1 MKKILVSLTFGLIA
15 QANTLY
21 AQAEKTRLGFLD
33 VEAIWGINFTKPQQ
47 NFAVEGEV
55 GTDYDLGVTFLSVPL
70 SKNDPSPVTTVAL
83 HYAYTRQNFSGYQ
96 LINDIKFRRNEVF
109 ARIKPFT
116 FNPAY
121 PMEYSKVFGLVLGG
135 LYADV
140 GYTSGN
146 YFFENVNGNITPPTD
161 NKSGLVWGW
170 GYNANIKKGR
180 FGGIVGF
187 GSKRYNFASNNG
199 STIKYKSRSFQFG
212 ISYALNWQEKNR

>member
-83 HYAYTRQNFSGYQ
+83 HYAYMRQNFSGYQ
-96 LINDIKFRRNEVF
+96 IINDIKFRRNEVF

-116 FNPAY
+116 FNPSY
-121 PMEYSKVFGLVLGG
+121 ESEYNRVLGLLVAG

-140 GYTSGN
+140 GYSSGK
-146 YFFENVNGNITPPTD
+146 YFYENIYGTTTTPDDKKNGMF
-161 NKSGLVWGW
+161 WGW
-170 GYNANIKKGR
+170 GLNLNFKNGR
-180 FGGIVGF
+180 TGAIVGY
-187 GSKRYNFASNNG
+187 GSKIYNFDNSLGN
-199 STIKYKSRSFQFG
+199 TIKYSSRSFHFG
-212 ISYALNWQEKNR
+212 LSYALDWREN